1 VSHSHHEHEPSDPPQ
16 VVEVGD
22 RLFAYVQP
30 DGTWWVN
37 NTGFLVGSD
46 AVTAIDT
53 CATERRTRRLLDAVK
68 RVTPAPIR
76 TLVNTH
82 HHGDHT
88 HGNFLVAQ
96 ATVVAQQ
103 RCRELMAEAGV
114 RPIEGVWEPVD
125 WGELELS
132 LPTVTFDDHLTVWV
146 DDLRVELLHPGTPAH
161 TTNDI
166 VAWVPSQRVVYS
178 GDLVFNGGTP
188 FVLMGSVHGALDSVE
203 WLGGLGAEAI
213 VPGHG
218 PVCDPSVLDGLAA
231 YYRFVLDTAE
241 AARAAGEPPLDAA
254 RNVDLGPFAELTD
267 SERLVGNL
275 HRAYA
280 ELDGAARGAP
290 IDLVAAIGDMIAYN
304 GGRPLRCVA

>member
-1 VSHSHHEHEPSDPPQ
+1 MSHSHHEHEPSDPPQ